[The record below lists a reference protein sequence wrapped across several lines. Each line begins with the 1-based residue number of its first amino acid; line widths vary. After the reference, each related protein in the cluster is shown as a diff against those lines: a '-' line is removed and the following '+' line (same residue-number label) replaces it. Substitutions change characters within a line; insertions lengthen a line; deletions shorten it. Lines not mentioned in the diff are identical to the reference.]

1 MSISKYFDQLASSF
15 RSAEGLA
22 LTSAEAKDFV
32 QTGVGIYHLV
42 DEFCTKNG
50 LTSSRKGLP
59 ASFSNESLDI
69 DGFMAAAPVD
79 SLVDLVKRCGVA
91 DHAVKACCEKLLN
104 LFDRTVSK
112 SAVEAWNDQT
122 MSGADIESA
131 KGVERGDLGLFHS
144 QRFISDMSKNI
155 TYGAEAFG
163 ATMDMVVPDMKVN
176 IAIAIM
182 SFHARILPRLL
193 PQRPINEPLAQ
204 YKKET
209 LEAYDLSD
217 PFGKKVRQVEMY
229 SDPKF
234 VSTELQRV
242 VPRVGRDA
250 DGQFVLAD
258 GILKFGVKAN
268 ILQLAVDAD
277 KYGYDGVNRTD
288 ILSDRVLLDFVRIG
302 VAAGGKQEVF
312 DVKTPVECRLSR
324 QINAA
329 DSGDRY
335 GDFKYRVVLG
345 KDAKQANGD
354 ASEIVAGLA
363 EGEKLVLSFN
373 VKPFCSVKFG
383 WADAL
388 GNVSMSVIVP
398 EGATASEAATAI
410 KAGAVALQGYALDAR
425 YDEVNLRKSNIAI
438 WSNVQPMAWDIPTGR
453 NFIYD
458 YALNQQN
465 TEKVA
470 ANMMGVMGIAQDRD
484 SMDFIVDICNT
495 VYDGIKAADAL
506 VNSGDEEAYIGR
518 AFVAGDK
525 VRPTVYMDTLDFS
538 DLNIIRDGDRSGDIK
553 QKAVTYLGAVTGKI
567 LNESFL
573 QQQLGGKSQ
582 VVFKC
587 WCSIEV
593 LSNII
598 GQTLYNPG
606 IAEDVR
612 GNIGDGVE
620 YSLVLPNKVRLDFVT
635 TTFANHQDKIVGVV
649 VVESAESELNFGHNW
664 DYGVLVS
671 HYTVSGKRAHNRLF
685 GNMRYLIVP
694 TNPVAFVIDILGMD
708 VVTGMALENKLRP
721 TFRIESMPE
730 AAAPEAGTGTT
741 TGPTGTIESPTEE
754 EGEF

>member
-1 MSISKYFDQLASSF
+1 MSNVSKYFQQLASSF
-15 RSAEGLA
+15 RDAEGHGLSSVEA
-22 LTSAEAKDFV
+22 LDFV
-32 QTGVGIYHLV
+32 QTGVGIYDLV
-42 DEFCTKNG
+42 DKFCTEKNI
-50 LTSSRKGLP
+50 TSVRQGKP
-59 ASFSNESLDI
+59 ASFSNESLDM
-69 DGFMAAAPVD
+69 DGFMAQAPVD
-79 SLVDLVKRCGVA
+79 ALVKLVKDCGVA
-91 DHAVKACCEKLLN
+91 DASVKPCCEKLLN
-104 LFDRTVSK
+104 LFERTVGK
-112 SAVEAWNDQT
+112 SSVEAWNDQNKLG
-122 MSGADIESA
+122 SDIEASQ
-131 KGVERGDLGLFHS
+131 GITRGDLGIFHS
-144 QRFISDMSKNI
+144 QRFVSSMSD
-155 TYGAEAFG
+155 TTVAGQEAFG

-176 IAIAIM
+176 ISIAIM

-209 LEAYDLSD
+209 LESYDLSD

-242 VPRVGRDA
+242 IPRVARDE
-250 DGQFVLAD
+250 DGKFLLAD
-258 GILKFGVKAN
+258 GIIKFNEKVN
-268 ILQLAVDAD
+268 LLQLAIDSD

-288 ILSDRVLLDFVRIG
+288 ILSDRVLLDFVRVTIT
-302 VAAGGKQEVF
+302 AGGKSEVF

-324 QINAA
+324 QINTN
-329 DSGDRY
+329 DSGDRA

-345 KDAKQANGD
+345 KDALTAAG
-354 ASEIVAGLA
+354 APSEIVAGLN
-363 EGEKLVLSFN
+363 EGESLVLAFN
-373 VKPFCSVKFG
+373 VKPFCSTKFG
-383 WADAL
+383 YADAL
-388 GNVSMSVIVP
+388 GTVGMSVIVP
-398 EGATASEAATAI
+398 EGAEASAAASQI
-410 KAGAVALQGYALDAR
+410 KAGTVVADGYSLDAR
-425 YDEVNLRKSNIAI
+425 YDEVNMRKSNIAI
-438 WSNVQPMAWDIPTGR
+438 WSNVQPMAWDIPVGR

-470 ANMMGVMGIAQDRD
+470 ANMMGVMGIAQDKD
-484 SMDFIVDICNT
+484 SMSFIVDIINK
-495 VYDGIKAADAL
+495 VYDGIKASEAL
-506 VNSGDEEAYIGR
+506 AGQDDDAYIGR

-525 VRPTVYMDTLDFS
+525 VRPTIYVDTLDFS

-612 GNIGDGVE
+612 GVIGDGVE

-635 TTFANHQDKIVGVV
+635 TTFADQQDKIVGVV

-694 TNPVAFVIDILGMD
+694 TNPVAFCIDIVGMD

-721 TFRIESMPE
+721 TFRIEGE
-730 AAAPEAGTGTT
+730 VNTVAATEESAGT
-741 TGPTGTIESPTEE
+741 TGNAGGIAGEE
-754 EGEF
+754 EEE

>member
-1 MSISKYFDQLASSF
+1 MSDITKYMQQLAGNF
-15 RSAEGLA
+15 RDAEGRL
-22 LTSAEAKDFV
+22 LSSAEALDFV
-32 QTGVGIYHLV
+32 QTGCGIYDLV
-42 DEFCTKNG
+42 DKFCTEKG
-50 LTSSRKGLP
+50 LTSTSKSRV
-59 ASFSNESLDI
+59 ASFANESLDM
-69 DGFMAAAPVD
+69 DGFMANAPID
-79 SLVDLVKRCGVA
+79 SLVDLVKKCGVA
-91 DHAVKACCEKLLN
+91 ESNVKACCEKLLY
-104 LFDRTVSK
+104 LFDRTVGK
-112 SAVEAWNDQT
+112 GAVEAWNDQNKLG
-122 MSGADIESA
+122 SDIESA
-131 KGVERGDLGLFHS
+131 QGIQRGDLGLFHS
-144 QRFISDMSKNI
+144 QTFINSMNVPVA
-155 TYGAEAFG
+155 GQEAFG

-209 LEAYDLSD
+209 LESYDLSD

-242 VPRVGRDA
+242 VPRVARDE
-250 DGQFVLAD
+250 DGKFLVAD
-258 GILKFGVKAN
+258 GIMKFNEKVEM
-268 ILQLAVDAD
+268 LQLAIDAD
-277 KYGYDGVNRTD
+277 KYGYDSVNRTD
-288 ILSDRVLLDFVRIG
+288 ILSDRVLLDFVRIQ
-302 VAAGGKQEVF
+302 VVAGGKTEIF

-324 QINAA
+324 QINTN
-329 DSGDRY
+329 DSGDRA
-335 GDFKYRVVLG
+335 GDFKYRVILG
-345 KDAKQANGD
+345 KDALTTAGV

-363 EGEKLVLSFN
+363 EGENLVLAFN
-373 VKPFCSVKFG
+373 VKPFCSTKYG
-383 WADAL
+383 YADAL
-388 GNVSMSVIVP
+388 GTVNMSVIVP
-398 EGATASEAATAI
+398 EGATASEAATQI
-410 KAGAVALQGYALDAR
+410 KAGTVTALGYSLDAR

-470 ANMMGVMGIAQDRD
+470 ANMMGVMGIAQDKD
-484 SMDFIVDICNT
+484 SMSFIVDIINR
-495 VYDGIKAADAL
+495 VYDGIKGAEAL
-506 VNSGDEEAYIGR
+506 YAQGDTDAYIGR

-525 VRPTVYMDTLDFS
+525 VRPTIYVDTLDFS

-567 LNESFL
+567 LNDSFI

-593 LSNII
+593 LSNIV

-612 GNIGDGVE
+612 GVIGDGVE

-635 TTFANHQDKIVGVV
+635 TTFADQQDKIVGVV

-694 TNPVAFVIDILGMD
+694 TNPVAFCIDIVGMD

-730 AAAPEAGTGTT
+730 AATPEAGGTGN
-741 TGPTGTIESPTEE
+741 GPTGTIEQPTEE